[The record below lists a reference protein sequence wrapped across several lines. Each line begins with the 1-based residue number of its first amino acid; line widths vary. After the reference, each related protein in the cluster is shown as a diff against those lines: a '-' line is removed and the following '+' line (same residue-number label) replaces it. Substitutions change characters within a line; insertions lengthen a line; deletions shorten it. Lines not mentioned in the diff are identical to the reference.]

1 MDTRT
6 TRRGRTNTDEKEK
19 RGKGEIGFTLS
30 TEENHAG
37 NLLIM
42 VKDKASR

>member
-19 RGKGEIGFTLS
+19 RRKGEIGFTLS
-30 TEENHAG
+30 TRKISAENQTDV
-37 NLLIM
+37 